1 LHALARD
8 FTICD
13 RWHASVPG
21 PTWANRFFI
30 LSGTSKGR
38 VKMPEGLAHLN
49 LHLYDQVTIF
59 DRLNEVRVHWKVYF
73 HDFPVSWTL
82 LHQLEPHNAARY
94 FPINQFYKDAQGD
107 AANLPP
113 FCFIEPRYNGQDQND
128 DHPAHDI
135 MKAQKLIADVY
146 NALRANAGL
155 WNSTLLVI
163 IYDEHGGF
171 FDHVPPPEGIPQ
183 SVPPDDH
190 QEEYTFDR
198 LGVRVPALL
207 VSPWADRKVEHTLF
221 DHTSLLKYLTEKWSL
236 GTLGRRTQ
244 AANSIGPAL
253 RTSGEPR
260 PDGVAK
266 IELTPDQ
273 QRPPDAAVEKETV
286 GILNALHRSIVALGQ
301 YLKTQVDLEAP
312 KVLSRLARVLMWL
325 KRRWVGFCKRF
336 ARFPD
341 QYEIL

>member
-1 LHALARD
+1 MQLDPMHDLGNVLNQLNDGNSGFVRDYSQAYPRSDAQQRPSIMGYYPLDFLPALHALARD

-21 PTWANRFFI
+21 PTWANRFFV

-38 VKMPEGLAHLN
+38 VQMPEGLAHLN

-128 DHPAHDI
+128 DHPPHDI

-155 WNSTLLVI
+155 WNSTL
-163 IYDEHGGF
+163 
-171 FDHVPPPEGIPQ
+171 
-183 SVPPDDH
+183 
-190 QEEYTFDR
+190 
-198 LGVRVPALL
+198 
-207 VSPWADRKVEHTLF
+207 
-221 DHTSLLKYLTEKWSL
+221 
-236 GTLGRRTQ
+236 
-244 AANSIGPAL
+244 
-253 RTSGEPR
+253 
-260 PDGVAK
+260 
-266 IELTPDQ
+266 
-273 QRPPDAAVEKETV
+273 
-286 GILNALHRSIVALGQ
+286 
-301 YLKTQVDLEAP
+301 
-312 KVLSRLARVLMWL
+312 
-325 KRRWVGFCKRF
+325 
-336 ARFPD
+336 
-341 QYEIL
+341 